1 MRDEPDMPSKASS
14 LDNTRADCG
23 RKFRAFLGAGI
34 GLAAM
39 GLWMGTAH
47 AGGIALPLQDT
58 DTIGTAFGSAATD
71 DSPAIAYNNPAG
83 MVLIQGNAFEGD
95 LQYYDINS
103 SFTGKDTLADG
114 TSPSGSGNAKGFLES
129 TLVPGTFGV
138 ISLPFMGAKLG
149 LTVTTPDGGRIKYQD
164 SFQGRYQGLE
174 ALLTEVQ
181 VGIPI
186 AIPITDQFS
195 VAAGPEIDWFQNYEN
210 LNNNEGT
217 LNAQTPDGDGAAGR
231 FRGSNYAV
239 GFEAGAM
246 YQLSPDTRFGVS
258 YHSKITHD
266 IKGTETVGIN
276 PSLRNELT
284 ALSAIIPGLAPPPY
298 GSPAAD
304 NFTLPQ
310 FVTFGV
316 YQKLSRQMA
325 FMASAEWQ
333 NWSSVAPLIIS
344 DAAVAPLAGGSIY
357 TPFHYR
363 DTWTIG
369 AGLNYF
375 PDQIPGLKL
384 MSGVGYDETP
394 IPDEAARE
402 DAVPDN
408 NRIMLSVGGAYQLR
422 KNLKLQAAYSHFFLE
437 NSAISQSRQSLGT
450 AGPQA
455 TAAGTLNGNYGIDV
469 NVFSTGLVLSF

>member
-1 MRDEPDMPSKASS
+1 MPKLARHSAAACSVSPFRLS
-14 LDNTRADCG
+14 LNAG
-23 RKFRAFLGAGI
+23 LGAAAFA
-34 GLAAM
+34 AAM
-39 GLWMGTAH
+39 SLSAPAR

-83 MVLIQGNAFEGD
+83 MVLIQGNEFEGD
-95 LQYYDINS
+95 IQYYDINS
-103 SFTGKDTLADG
+103 SFSGQDTLADG
-114 TSPSGSGNAKGFLES
+114 TSPTGSGKAKGFLES
-129 TLVPGTFGV
+129 TFVPGTFGV
-138 ISLPFMGAKLG
+138 ISLPFAGAKLG
-149 LTVTTPDGGRIKYQD
+149 LTVTAPDGGRIKYPD
-164 SFQGRYQGLE
+164 SFVGRYQGLE

-181 VGIPI
+181 IGLPV

-195 VAAGPEIDWFQNYEN
+195 VAAGPEIDFFQNYEN
-210 LNNNEGT
+210 LNNNESVF
-217 LNAQTPDGDGAAGR
+217 NAQTPDGDGAAGR

-246 YQLSPDTRFGVS
+246 YQLSPDTRFGLA

-276 PSLRNELT
+276 PSLRTELT

-298 GSPAAD
+298 GSPAED
-304 NFTLPQ
+304 NFTFPQ
-310 FVTFGV
+310 FITFGV
-316 YQKLSRQMA
+316 YQKLSPQLA
-325 FMASAEWQ
+325 FMASAEWY

-344 DAAVAPLAGGSIY
+344 DPSVAPLAGGSIY

-363 DTWTIG
+363 DSWTFG

-375 PDQIPGLKL
+375 PAQLPGLKL
-384 MSGVGYDETP
+384 MGGVGYDETP
-394 IPDEAARE
+394 VPDAAARN
-402 DAVPDN
+402 DLVPDN
-408 NRIMLSVGGAYQLR
+408 NRIMLSAGMSYQLR

-437 NSAISQSRQSLGT
+437 NSAISQSRQSLASTGL
-450 AGPQA
+450 QA
-455 TAAGTLNGNYGIDV
+455 TAAGTLVGNYAIDV